1 MRALHLPDR
10 HQRRMD
16 QAMFHKLKSPT
27 EMRGL
32 FPIMGQSRVFYTV
45 SLQCEQNT
53 NFYLFKIK
61 PMLIVCSLLYF
72 TPCF

>member
-1 MRALHLPDR
+1 MTVLPINKSLFIKMRALHLPDR

-32 FPIMGQSRVFYTV
+32 FPIMGLSRVFYTV
-45 SLQCEQNT
+45 
-53 NFYLFKIK
+53 
-61 PMLIVCSLLYF
+61 VCSVSRY
-72 TPCF
+72 